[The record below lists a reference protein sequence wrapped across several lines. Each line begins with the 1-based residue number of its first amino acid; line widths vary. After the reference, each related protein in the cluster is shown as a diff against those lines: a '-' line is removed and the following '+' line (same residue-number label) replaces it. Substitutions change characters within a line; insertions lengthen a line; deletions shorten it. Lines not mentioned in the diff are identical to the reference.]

1 MRPADLDLCP
11 QAVPP
16 RAPGLWL
23 KGELHSQPLVMAI
36 VNRTTDS
43 FYHRARQLDD
53 AQGLAA
59 VAEAA
64 AAGADIVDIGG
75 VRAGRGREISPDEE
89 IQRVVPF
96 IARVRK
102 EFPDLVLSVDTW
114 RSQVA
119 QAAVDAGADLLNDTW
134 AGSDPDV
141 VAVAAK
147 NDVAIVCSHTGG
159 LPPRTDPF
167 RAFYPEGV
175 VANVRASLQ
184 ASAERAVAAGV
195 RPEAVLIDP
204 THDFGKTTWHSL
216 ELVRHTGQLVSLGY
230 PVLMALS
237 RKDFIGE
244 TLDLDVDERLEGTL
258 AATAIAAWN
267 GATVFRAHDVEATKR
282 TLEMV
287 AAVRGER
294 PPKSAVRGMA

>member
-96 IARVRK
+96 IADRK
-102 EFPDLVLSVDTW
+102 ST
-114 RSQVA
+114 R
-119 QAAVDAGADLLNDTW
+119 LN
-134 AGSDPDV
+134 S
-141 VAVAAK
+141 
-147 NDVAIVCSHTGG
+147 SH
-159 LPPRTDPF
+159 
-167 RAFYPEGV
+167 
-175 VANVRASLQ
+175 
-184 ASAERAVAAGV
+184 
-195 RPEAVLIDP
+195 
-204 THDFGKTTWHSL
+204 
-216 ELVRHTGQLVSLGY
+216 
-230 PVLMALS
+230 
-237 RKDFIGE
+237 
-244 TLDLDVDERLEGTL
+244 
-258 AATAIAAWN
+258 
-267 GATVFRAHDVEATKR
+267 
-282 TLEMV
+282 
-287 AAVRGER
+287 
-294 PPKSAVRGMA
+294 

>member
-1 MRPADLDLCP
+1 MRPADLDPFP

-23 KGELHSQPLVMAI
+23 KGQLHSQPLVMAI

-59 VAEAA
+59 VAEAVA
-64 AAGADIVDIGG
+64 GGADIVDIGG
-75 VRAGRGREISPDEE
+75 VRAGRGPEISPKEE

-102 EFPDLVLSVDTW
+102 EFPELVLSVDTW

-134 AGSDPDV
+134 AGNDPDV
-141 VAVAAK
+141 VTVAAK

-167 RAFYPEGV
+167 RAYYPEGV
-175 VANVRASLQ
+175 VANVRTSLQ

-195 RPEAVLIDP
+195 RPEAGPIDP
-204 THDFGKTTWHSL
+204 PHQLATSPRGSL
-216 ELVRHTGQLVSLGY
+216 GLVRHPG
-230 PVLMALS
+230 P
-237 RKDFIGE
+237 
-244 TLDLDVDERLEGTL
+244 
-258 AATAIAAWN
+258 
-267 GATVFRAHDVEATKR
+267 
-282 TLEMV
+282 
-287 AAVRGER
+287 
-294 PPKSAVRGMA
+294 

>member
-1 MRPADLDLCP
+1 MRPADLDSSP

-23 KGELHSQPLVMAI
+23 KGQLHSQPLVMAI

-102 EFPDLVLSVDTW
+102 EFPD
-114 RSQVA
+114 RVA
-119 QAAVDAGADLLNDTW
+119 TVDAGADLLNDTW

-175 VANVRASLQ
+175 VTNVRTSLQ